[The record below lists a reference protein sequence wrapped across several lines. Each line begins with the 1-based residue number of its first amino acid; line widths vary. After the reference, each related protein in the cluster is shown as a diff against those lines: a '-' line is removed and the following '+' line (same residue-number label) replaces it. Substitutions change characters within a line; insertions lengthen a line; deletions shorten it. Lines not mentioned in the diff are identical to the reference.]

1 MKTTLEIRNNNIVK
15 PSRNGLKYYVKTFGC
30 QMNEHDSQRIAG
42 LFEKDGMSKANSLD
56 ESDILFV
63 NTCTIRE
70 NADDKLYGT
79 LGQLKKWKKQDPISQ
94 YVNKLYVDHT
104 NDQINFIYN
113 KALKAVQIAFNFA
126 ESSPFPDNKEAF
138 QNIYA

>member
-1 MKTTLEIRNNNIVK
+1 MYVKTTLEIRKNNSLK

-56 ESDILFV
+56 DSDILFV

-70 NADDKLYGT
+70 SADDKLYGT
-79 LGQLKKWKKQDPISQ
+79 LSLGIF
-94 YVNKLYVDHT
+94 
-104 NDQINFIYN
+104 QIGR
-113 KALKAVQIAFNFA
+113 AHV
-126 ESSPFPDNKEAF
+126 
-138 QNIYA
+138 